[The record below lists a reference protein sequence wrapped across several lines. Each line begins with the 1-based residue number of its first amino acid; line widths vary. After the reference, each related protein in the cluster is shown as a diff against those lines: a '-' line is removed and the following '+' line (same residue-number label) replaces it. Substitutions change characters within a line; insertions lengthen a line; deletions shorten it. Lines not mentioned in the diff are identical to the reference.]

1 MLMQKLISCMCHQ
14 FAPIAF
20 FSLYGIHTMR
30 KMSQHISIASN
41 SLASSSHTN
50 TNPQCMA
57 ANFIEANAFVFRLHL
72 FLVSYT
78 HLKDRRARGERTT
91 NDNDF
96 VHTFIVTYVLTFS
109 TIIFGLC
116 GIDTFLFPL
125 TQQSTWIER
134 KRMKK

>member
-1 MLMQKLISCMCHQ
+1 MSPVCTNSILFSGWNTPSATHTYNAKNESTHFNRIQ
-14 FAPIAF
+14 FACH
-20 FSLYGIHTMR
+20 G
-30 KMSQHISIASN
+30 
-41 SLASSSHTN
+41 SSSHTN

-72 FLVSYT
+72 FLVLYT
-78 HLKDRRARGERTT
+78 HLKDERARERREKAT

-125 TQQSTWIER
+125 TQQRIWIKR
-134 KRMKK
+134 KRKN